1 MKVIYRT
8 LSTSR
13 NPKPEPNT
21 DLKQTG
27 KSQGSGLRSPPRHC
41 ALASAPFP
49 LHPTEETSE
58 PEKETHRNPWQY
70 SGVQTCSGV
79 GRSGPFC
86 SGSASSLPGL
96 RRGRFLPASRHLLPG
111 GRCGGRASADALVP
125 LLTWIRLPRATPSL
139 PPPSRANQSQLP
151 KKVTSVGFPARPLSP
166 IPVSRPE
173 EPSQGEDG
181 QKSGGPSWA
190 RWFSLSLTPSRD

>member
-125 LLTWIRLPRATPSL
+125 LLTWIRLPRATPSPPEPSKSIPTSQKGHICRFSGPTPL
-139 PPPSRANQSQLP
+139 PNPSQTTRGAEP
-151 KKVTSVGFPARPLSP
+151 RRG
-166 IPVSRPE
+166 RPE
-173 EPSQGEDG
+173 EWRSILGEMV
-181 QKSGGPSWA
+181 QPQPHT
-190 RWFSLSLTPSRD
+190 TP